1 MEAIICSMA
10 GIFIGLTTSWYFQ
23 IKPIKEKNDKISQLE
38 YENFDLRNIC
48 EDAKEDKRYLEKQL
62 KKIKNIV
69 DDYDTAN
76 GKVTKIKEVIQ
87 GTNLK

>member
-38 YENFDLRNIC
+38 YENCDLRNIC
-48 EDAKEDKRYLEKQL
+48 EDTKEDKQYLERKL
-62 KKIKNIV
+62 KTIKDIV
-69 DDYDTAN
+69 DDYDTAES
-76 GKVTKIKEVIQ
+76 KVAKIKEVIQ

>member
-23 IKPIKEKNDKISQLE
+23 IKPIKEKNDKISQLAH
-38 YENFDLRNIC
+38 ENFDLRNIC
-48 EDAKEDKRYLEKQL
+48 EDAKEDKQYLERKL
-62 KKIKNIV
+62 KTIKDIV
-69 DDYDTAN
+69 DDYDTAES
-76 GKVTKIKEVIQ
+76 KVAKIKEVIQ

>member
-1 MEAIICSMA
+1 MGEILGCLF
-10 GIFIGLTTSWYFQ
+10 GILVGITTAWYFQ

-48 EDAKEDKRYLEKQL
+48 EDAKEDKQYLEKQL

>member
-48 EDAKEDKRYLEKQL
+48 EDAKEDKQYLEKQL